1 MLFDNRWNQHLAPAS
16 GYIYPTDFVFLMLL
30 VAATNWLGICTCAQ
44 HMHLALVAI
53 TPV

>member
-16 GYIYPTDFVFLMLL
+16 GYIHVYPTDFVFLM
-30 VAATNWLGICTCAQ
+30 AATNWLGICTCAQ